1 MLLTNLKPSNLV
13 TIENA
18 FKFLKE
24 YPESRS
30 AIDTIEKELHA
41 CTGDTFHIRVVKNTE
56 TGPMFV
62 MSVFPQES
70 TIDKILS
77 SITSGKTS
85 SSIIE
90 SLWKKNDVWTIEI
103 DDMIIR
109 PNSFINASEKELTAI
124 LIHELGHVAQ
134 SNSVATRIITILQ
147 YEYARTSTQTKLM
160 MRDRIFRSIMS
171 VPIINACIGDQ
182 KGSNLKEEIRADKF
196 VKKYGYER
204 YLVSV
209 MGRIIK
215 HKNFKSNDPD
225 KSMEYTSKQS
235 FQMLDD
241 LRLRH
246 NKLVKNQLRR
256 LQESTVS
263 PYIQDLLGDTYRN
276 LFVEE
281 TKTSNISGLQKRA
294 LENKKEKYL
303 RESMDAAAK
312 NYYKEFTLFGK
323 KKLEPVT
330 QYDLDYITMKISM
343 IRKDADKLMLL
354 SYIHNKLD
362 MVHFYMD
369 ILEDPVESKRYK
381 VPHNMKY
388 LRDIEKQ
395 LETLRMEVLRFKVP
409 PKQPDIFIG
418 YPQGYEG

>member
-1 MLLTNLKPSNLV
+1 MLLTNLKPSNLL

-24 YPESRS
+24 YPKSMTATE
-30 AIDTIEKELHA
+30 TIEKELHA
-41 CTGDTFHIRVVKNTE
+41 CTGDTFYIRVVENTSS
-56 TGPMFV
+56 GPMFV

-77 SITSGKTS
+77 SIASGKTS
-85 SSIIE
+85 SDVVE
-90 SLWKKNDVWTIEI
+90 SLWKRNSVWTIEI
-103 DDMIIR
+103 DDTIIR
-109 PNSFINASEKELTAI
+109 PGSYINASEKELTAI

-160 MRDRIFRSIMS
+160 MRDKIFRSIMS

-182 KGSNLKEEIRADKF
+182 KGSNVKEEMKADKM

-204 YLVSV
+204 YLTSV
-209 MGRIIK
+209 MDRVIK
-215 HKNFKSNDPD
+215 HQNFKSNDPD
-225 KSMEYTSKQS
+225 KSMEYTTRQS

-241 LRLRH
+241 LRLRR
-246 NKLVKNQLRR
+246 NKLVKNRLKR
-256 LQESTVS
+256 LQESTPS
-263 PYIQDLLGDTYRN
+263 PYIRDFLGDTYAN

-281 TKTSNISGLQKRA
+281 NRLSNISGLQKRV
-294 LENKKEKYL
+294 LESKKEKYIK
-303 RESMDAAAK
+303 ESMEMAAK

-330 QYDLDYITMKISM
+330 QYDLDYIAMKITM

-388 LRDIEKQ
+388 LKDIEKQ
-395 LETLRMEVLRFKVP
+395 LENLRMEVLRFKVP